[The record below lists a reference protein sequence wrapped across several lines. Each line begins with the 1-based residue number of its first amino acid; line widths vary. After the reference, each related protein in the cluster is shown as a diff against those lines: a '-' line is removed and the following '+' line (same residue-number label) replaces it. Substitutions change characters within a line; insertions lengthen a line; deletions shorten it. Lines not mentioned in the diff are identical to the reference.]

1 MGPGIKKIVNF
12 YVSGFKS
19 MTVGKY
25 LWIII
30 IVKLF
35 IMFAILKLFFFKSE
49 LSQFDTQED
58 KVNHV
63 KEQLIEKSQLPE

>member
-1 MGPGIKKIVNF
+1 MGSGINKIVNF

-63 KEQLIEKSQLPE
+63 KEQLIGKSQLPE